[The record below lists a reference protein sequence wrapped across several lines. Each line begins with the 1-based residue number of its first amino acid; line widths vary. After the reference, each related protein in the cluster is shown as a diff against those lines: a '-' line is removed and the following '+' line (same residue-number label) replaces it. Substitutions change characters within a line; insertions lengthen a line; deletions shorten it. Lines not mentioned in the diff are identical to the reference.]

1 MSVFSGGVRGKER
14 EQQSPLL
21 GPRVDQFLVVNQRS
35 FRKKKKENQSS
46 FITNHA
52 FLAARFHGLKPTLA
66 NIVTRANALRS
77 PRFELNDCETKN
89 RKEKGEGQGLFRER
103 PRMRTES
110 NHTLHDKK
118 ERKEKRSF
126 ALGVHVFTSRTLFR
140 AFLVQDAVSA
150 FAADD
155 DISGTKHDFGA
166 AVCDGRGQA
175 CGLVGEWQFAET
187 EPTRRDRPTEGE
199 RSGRTSAVVRHTS
212 RARVLVIHISTV
224 HDASHTDDGGG
235 LKLARCAN
243 DLVEPPPP
251 SLRGS
256 KKKRAPKKSQTET
269 RKMAFVSASQRLVD
283 LHTTRRARRG
293 ERVRVGDGER

>member
-1 MSVFSGGVRGKER
+1 VSVFSGGVRGKER

-35 FRKKKKENQSS
+35 FKKENQSS

-77 PRFELNDCETKN
+77 PRFELND
-89 RKEKGEGQGLFRER
+89 
-103 PRMRTES
+103 
-110 NHTLHDKK
+110 
-118 ERKEKRSF
+118 
-126 ALGVHVFTSRTLFR
+126 LFR

-150 FAADD
+150 FTADD

-166 AVCDGRGQA
+166 AV
-175 CGLVGEWQFAET
+175 
-187 EPTRRDRPTEGE
+187 
-199 RSGRTSAVVRHTS
+199 SAVVRHTS

-243 DLVEPPPP
+243 DL
-251 SLRGS
+251 LGR
-256 KKKRAPKKSQTET
+256 
-269 RKMAFVSASQRLVD
+269 
-283 LHTTRRARRG
+283 
-293 ERVRVGDGER
+293 